1 MKKSNDTIITLVILF
16 IAVGVGTY
24 FCEVLESIKLNVW
37 IARGI
42 GILVTVII
50 GLLISLL
57 SKKMKKNV

>member
-24 FCEVLESIKLNVW
+24 FFEVLESIKLNVW

>member
-24 FCEVLESIKLNVW
+24 FCEVFESIKLNVW

-42 GILVTVII
+42 GLLVTVII